1 MNWLR
6 VFRRER
12 HEPDERSQKGAE
24 IIELAAES
32 SQAIREAQRVLEARQ
47 LQRAV
52 RNTVKAVSR

>member
-6 VFRRER
+6 VFRRDR

-32 SQAIREAQRVLEARQ
+32 SLAIQEARRVLENRR
-47 LQRAV
+47 LQQAV
-52 RNTVKAVSR
+52 RNTVKAVQR